1 METSL
6 LLPLLSKDDIEEKPA
21 NISEIKRKVIKYENL
36 VEAQIK
42 EVQFPGVLRVIQ
54 NNLFSNKP
62 RREVPRKRIC
72 GFKNKDMN
80 IEEKKKSMNSKDTL
94 LTFFV

>member
-36 VEAQIK
+36 LEAQIK
-42 EVQFPGVLRVIQ
+42 GVQFPGA
-54 NNLFSNKP
+54 F
-62 RREVPRKRIC
+62 E
-72 GFKNKDMN
+72 GHT
-80 IEEKKKSMNSKDTL
+80 E
-94 LTFFV
+94 